1 MESHTI
7 REDDA
12 WLDLTRP
19 AAELHRLAWA
29 WRYAMSLDGTRGALL
44 ELDGTPVR
52 VLATSL
58 TELEGARRLEC
69 GDAPLWLVET
79 EELSEE
85 EATSSSAR
93 APSTR

>member
-1 MESHTI
+1 MGLALRDLASG
-7 REDDA
+7 A
-12 WLDLTRP
+12 QGALLD
-19 AAELHRLAWA
+19 
-29 WRYAMSLDGTRGALL
+29 LDGTA
-44 ELDGTPVR
+44 VR

-58 TELEGARRLEC
+58 TEVEGARPIDC
-69 GDAPLWLVET
+69 GDTPLWLVET